1 MSERPTPET
10 DMSQH
15 EGLLRGNAMPTQVVH
30 VNFAR
35 KLERERDEWAAMCG
49 RYKQERDE
57 AREQIEV
64 CRGIIERTVIARN
77 SALSD
82 LTELERER
90 DDLQKA
96 VNGLCEHF
104 GVNPANTTLLAVEV
118 LKIERERDEAREKM
132 ADALQEIDLRTLD
145 FERMKKECDEAR
157 EALASREVVLAQQK
171 VITDL
176 ILERDRSRAVL
187 QEIEAARWH
196 TACEL
201 RRIATRALG
210 SKT

>member
-1 MSERPTPET
+1 MIDRPTPET
-10 DMSQH
+10 DASQH

-35 KLERERDEWAAMCG
+35 KLERERDG
-49 RYKQERDE
+49 

-90 DDLQKA
+90 D
-96 VNGLCEHF
+96 
-104 GVNPANTTLLAVEV
+104 
-118 LKIERERDEAREKM
+118 
-132 ADALQEIDLRTLD
+132 
-145 FERMKKECDEAR
+145 EAR
-157 EALASREVVLAQQK
+157 EALMRIEEVF
-171 VITDL
+171 IDSDDTYEDL
-176 ILERDRSRAVL
+176 IKIGNIARA
-187 QEIEAARWH
+187 
-196 TACEL
+196 
-201 RRIATRALG
+201 ALG

>member
-1 MSERPTPET
+1 MVYQGKNKRNDTPTPET
-10 DMSQH
+10 DALISV
-15 EGLLRGNAMPTQVVH
+15 GLENADRECVPAD
-30 VNFAR
+30 FAR
-35 KLERERDEWAAMCG
+35 KLER
-49 RYKQERDE
+49 ERDE

-90 DDLQKA
+90 D
-96 VNGLCEHF
+96 
-104 GVNPANTTLLAVEV
+104 
-118 LKIERERDEAREKM
+118 
-132 ADALQEIDLRTLD
+132 
-145 FERMKKECDEAR
+145 EAR
-157 EALASREVVLAQQK
+157 EALASREVVIAQQN

-176 ILERDRSRAVL
+176 MLERDQARAVL